1 MYYQQELATAALK
14 LAESSGRS
22 GHLRRTAELAAQLV
36 DSVADKFGRS
46 GLRQDEV
53 FNDGRLVSLGERA
66 WLAGILHD
74 VQRYGSGETPDF
86 LTDELESRY
95 QSSHLLHAALGAQ
108 WSWDRG
114 LRDEGVL
121 FAIRYHTIGHPEPTP
136 LLCAL
141 MLADA
146 TEPGREFTGLDKLRQ
161 LMIDEPIAA
170 LKERLTSTTSF
181 VKSKGWE
188 VHPNALAQIE
198 FLGQLMK

>member
-1 MYYQQELATAALK
+1 VRYQQELAEVALK
-14 LAESSGRS
+14 LAESSNRS

-36 DSVADKFGRS
+36 DSIAKEFGRS
-46 GLRQDEV
+46 GLRQDEI
-53 FNDGRLVSLGERA
+53 FNNGRLVNLGERA
-66 WLAGILHD
+66 WLAGVLHD
-74 VQRYGSGETPDF
+74 VKRFGNGATPDF
-86 LTDELESRY
+86 PTDELESRHR
-95 QSSHLLHAALGAQ
+95 SSHLLHAALGAQ

-146 TEPGREFTGLDKLRQ
+146 TEPGREFPGLDKLRQ
-161 LMIDEPIAA
+161 LMTNEPIAA
-170 LKERLTSTTSF
+170 LKKRLTSTTSF

-198 FLGQLMK
+198 FLGQLMR